1 MQRFV
6 WPDGK
11 RCAVAVTFDVD
22 GESSPLA
29 HDPQSGHRK
38 LTSISV
44 GAYGPIV
51 GVPRILESLRRAD
64 LRGTFFI
71 PGFTAELHPETVDSI
86 LEGGH
91 EIGHHGYLHERPN
104 LLSDEEEE
112 AVLARGIEVL
122 EHLTGNRPTGYR
134 SPAWELKPGS
144 PALLKRYGFRYDSSL
159 MGNDIP
165 YLVQLDGGLG
175 SLLELPIQWILDD
188 YPHYNG
194 AGGISSPEKVFE
206 VWSSEFA
213 GYYRYSGA
221 FILTMHPFVSG
232 RPSRVMLLER
242 MIEYINGFDGVW
254 WATLEEIAA
263 YCLEQASTVP
273 TWAPPDLGK
282 LSGREV

>member
-6 WPDGK
+6 WPEGK
-11 RCAVAVTFDVD
+11 RCAVALTFDVD

-29 HDPQSGHRK
+29 HDPQAGHRK
-38 LTSISV
+38 LTSISI
-44 GAYGPIV
+44 GAYGPNV
-51 GVPRILESLRRAD
+51 GVPRILEALDRYD
-64 LRGTFFI
+64 LKGSFFI
-71 PGFTAELHPETVDSI
+71 PGFTAELHPETVEAI

-91 EIGHHGYLHERPN
+91 EVGHHGYLHERPN

-112 AVLARGIEVL
+112 AVLERGIEVL
-122 EHLTGNRPTGYR
+122 ERLTGKRPTGYR
-134 SPAWELKPGS
+134 SPSWELKPGS

-165 YLVQLDGGLG
+165 YLIQLGDDLG
-175 SLLELPIQWILDD
+175 SLLELPIQWIIDD

-213 GYYRYSGA
+213 GYHRYNGV

-254 WATLEEIAA
+254 WATLEEISN
-263 YCLEQASTVP
+263 YCLEQATDVP
-273 TWAPPDLGK
+273 SWTPPDLGK
-282 LSGREV
+282 LSGREG